1 MFYIIKLYLVTGDSN
16 KVFYFFIVM
25 NYIYNCTTCTLF
37 YFNFTTFSS
46 ILLHFTFN
54 KNI

>member
-1 MFYIIKLYLVTGDSN
+1 MFYIIKLDLVTGDSN

-37 YFNFTTFSS
+37 YFNFTTFKH
-46 ILLHFTFN
+46 IIALY
-54 KNI
+54 IY